1 MKSSR
6 GVLLAL
12 LIAIGGGTL
21 VLTLQHLTADHAARQ
36 VQALQRQVL
45 RDLLPADHYDN
56 QPLDHPLTIAPQP
69 LAESQLQG
77 GYRVTLSGQPRAVLL
92 RLTTSGYAGPIEL
105 LIAIDRDGKLLG
117 IKTLAQSETPSLG
130 GHISEPGN
138 PWLASF
144 KGRSRTDMQGSTFD
158 QIAGAT
164 LTSRAVISA
173 VHDALRYFDEHRSSL
188 LEPDA
193 HD

>member
-36 VQALQRQVL
+36 VQALQRQAL
-45 RDLLPADHYDN
+45 RDLLPADRYDN

-117 IKTLAQSETPSLG
+117 IKTDRKS
-130 GHISEPGN
+130 
-138 PWLASF
+138 
-144 KGRSRTDMQGSTFD
+144 
-158 QIAGAT
+158 
-164 LTSRAVISA
+164 V
-173 VHDALRYFDEHRSSL
+173 V
-188 LEPDA
+188 
-193 HD
+193 

>member
-56 QPLDHPLTIAPQP
+56 QPQI
-69 LAESQLQG
+69 G
-77 GYRVTLSGQPRAVLL
+77 RAHV
-92 RLTTSGYAGPIEL
+92 
-105 LIAIDRDGKLLG
+105 
-117 IKTLAQSETPSLG
+117 
-130 GHISEPGN
+130 
-138 PWLASF
+138 
-144 KGRSRTDMQGSTFD
+144 
-158 QIAGAT
+158 
-164 LTSRAVISA
+164 
-173 VHDALRYFDEHRSSL
+173 
-188 LEPDA
+188 
-193 HD
+193 